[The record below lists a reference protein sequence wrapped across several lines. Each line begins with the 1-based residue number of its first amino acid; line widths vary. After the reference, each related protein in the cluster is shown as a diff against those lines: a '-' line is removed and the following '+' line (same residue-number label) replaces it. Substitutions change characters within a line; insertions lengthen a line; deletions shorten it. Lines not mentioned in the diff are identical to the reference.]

1 MDMQYRSVGL
11 EEMERSLFQHFERRQ
26 TVTKCWRKEDGRWVI
41 RDAPFIDNWSE
52 EDYGFL
58 VHCLQNTIRTGGV
71 VYGAFQG
78 DQLKG
83 FVSVESSPIGKNGDY
98 LDLTSLHVSAAL
110 RGQGVGRQLFRL
122 AAGWAR
128 TKKAK
133 KLYISA
139 HSAVETQA
147 FYKAMGCREA
157 AEYNPAH
164 VEREPADC
172 QLEFEL

>member
-1 MDMQYRSVGL
+1 M
-11 EEMERSLFQHFERRQ
+11 
-26 TVTKCWRKEDGRWVI
+26 
-41 RDAPFIDNWSE
+41 
-52 EDYGFL
+52 
-58 VHCLQNTIRTGGV
+58 TI
-71 VYGAFQG
+71 
-78 DQLKG
+78 
-83 FVSVESSPIGKNGDY
+83 
-98 LDLTSLHVSAAL
+98 LDIHNLTSLHVSAAL
-110 RGQGVGRQLFRL
+110 RGQGVGRQLFQL